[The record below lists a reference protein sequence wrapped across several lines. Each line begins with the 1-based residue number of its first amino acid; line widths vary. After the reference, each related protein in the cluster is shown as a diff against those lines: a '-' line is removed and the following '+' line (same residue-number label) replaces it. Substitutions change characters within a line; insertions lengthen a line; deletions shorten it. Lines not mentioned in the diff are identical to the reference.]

1 MKIINE
7 TNYVTKDLK
16 KIFTQCERTQGI
28 VCDSLTMK
36 RLVVTVKHTKQSRG
50 CSGNAYIGGYRMTI
64 RIPNFEYYFTK
75 ADDRRKIY
83 SIDGEKHTQLEY
95 LKRKR
100 RNISYEVAWV
110 FCHELQHI
118 RGLRHKDICDSYDL
132 EWVKTYTIGI
142 KTKTEKK
149 ATDIRLK
156 RYDNV
161 LKHVKE
167 AESKVK
173 RWQKILKK
181 WQTKKKYYEKVLTQE
196 GKKGEEQ

>member
-36 RLVVTVKHTKQSRG
+36 RLVVTVKHTKQARG

-64 RIPNFEYYFTK
+64 RIPNFEYYFIK
-75 ADDRRKIY
+75 ADDRRQVY
-83 SIDGEKHTQLEY
+83 SYDGEKCTQLEY

-100 RNISYEVAWV
+100 RNIAYDVAWV

-132 EWVKTYTIGI
+132 EWVRAYTIGI

-161 LKHVKE
+161 LKHVKK